1 MTDAAP
7 IARTVFVEGE
17 ETNLTAFWGVIEK
30 IRQVHALEH
39 ATLTILGASDPKQR
53 FGGFSTDRGFFVY
66 GAVEAGELLRAAHS
80 ALVRLNHGEPELA
93 IHPQCGTN
101 LSVGLL
107 AAAGI
112 GLGVSAILPR
122 RLVPQL
128 LGAGFSALSAV
139 QIAKHFGALA
149 QRHLTTA
156 LPRNLEVVGVR
167 SLSDGLGRSSHFV
180 QTQFIG

>member
-1 MTDAAP
+1 MTDATH
-7 IARTVFVEGE
+7 IARAVSVEGE
-17 ETNLTAFWGVIEK
+17 ETNLTAFWGMIEK

-39 ATLTILGASDPKQR
+39 GTLTVLGEAHPQLR
-53 FGGFSTDRGFFVY
+53 LGGFSTDRGFFVY
-66 GAVEAGELLRAAHS
+66 GSVEAGELLRAAHA
-80 ALVRLNHGEPELA
+80 ALVRLNNGEPELA

-107 AAAGI
+107 AAAGL
-112 GLGVSAILPR
+112 GLGAHYLLPR
-122 RLVPQL
+122 RLIPQA
-128 LGAGFSALSAV
+128 LGAGFSAFTAV
-139 QIAKHFGALA
+139 QVAKHFGALA

-167 SLSDGLGRSSHFV
+167 SLTDWSGRNSHFV